1 MQKSR
6 NRIQAPKR
14 IETRFAESK
23 ANEVAKSVTGLS
35 SQDMNDRKRMEPRH
49 SSPCCADQR
58 TSQQHSGVEG
68 VEPEREHA
76 GRPARRG
83 QLHLRA
89 APGIGKILAVFGDE
103 NAFCII
109 SKKSVM
115 FESNL

>member
-1 MQKSR
+1 MPSAVYASTAGTTVSR
-6 NRIQAPKR
+6 
-14 IETRFAESK
+14 
-23 ANEVAKSVTGLS
+23 
-35 SQDMNDRKRMEPRH
+35 H
-49 SSPCCADQR
+49 
-58 TSQQHSGVEG
+58 VEG